1 MIHGGDALAFAREK
15 KIDVG
20 EVLDFSANINPY
32 GIHPTIVRALQE
44 EITHLVHYPD
54 VRYQRLRE
62 DIAKKVKVQ
71 PQEVFL
77 ANGAAAMLYHC
88 MQAMGR
94 PVHALLPVPSF
105 LEYERAVQAVEG
117 SKISY
122 YEMDGDFQVK
132 EDILTQIDHNI
143 DVFILCNP
151 NNPTGKQVD
160 AKLLDK
166 IVKKCEQEEIVFI
179 LDECF
184 LDFVLEGRR
193 YSMTE
198 SLSKNLVILG
208 SFTKYYAIPG
218 LRLGYAICKNAHLAE
233 RIEAV
238 TPEWSVNHLAV
249 KAGEVAL
256 EEVGNYL
263 NLEEIHK
270 QREYLFRKLQNF
282 GFDVIPSTANFLL
295 FYSKDSLLDKKLQE
309 KNILIRNCSNYRGL
323 GVGWFR
329 IAVRLPRE
337 NQKLIGAIE
346 EIWQKQS

>member
-1 MIHGGDALAFAREK
+1 MI
-15 KIDVG
+15 
-20 EVLDFSANINPY
+20 
-32 GIHPTIVRALQE
+32 T
-44 EITHLVHYPD
+44 
-54 VRYQRLRE
+54 
-62 DIAKKVKVQ
+62 
-71 PQEVFL
+71 
-77 ANGAAAMLYHC
+77 
-88 MQAMGR
+88 
-94 PVHALLPVPSF
+94 
-105 LEYERAVQAVEG
+105 
-117 SKISY
+117 
-122 YEMDGDFQVK
+122 
-132 EDILTQIDHNI
+132 
-143 DVFILCNP
+143 
-151 NNPTGKQVD
+151 TGKQVD

-179 LDECF
+179 LDESF

-270 QREYLFRKLQNF
+270 QREYLFQKLQNF

>member
-88 MQAMGR
+88 IQAMGR
-94 PVHALLPVPSF
+94 PVHTLLPVPSF

-117 SKISY
+117 SRISY

-132 EDILTQIDHNI
+132 EDILAQINHNI

-151 NNPTGKQVD
+151 NNPTGKRVD

-166 IVKKCEQEEIVFI
+166 IVKKCEQKEVIFV

-208 SFTKYYAIPG
+208 SFTKYYAVPG
-218 LRLGYAICKNAHLAE
+218 LRLGYAICKNARLAE

-270 QREYLFRKLQNF
+270 QREYLFQKLQNF
-282 GFDVIPSTANFLL
+282 DFDVIPSTANFLL